1 VQNRFSKL
9 FGACVALCVFAGAG
23 LPAAEEYVM
32 PANVAPK
39 QIENVGIDEKLGE
52 QIPLNTK
59 FRNESGQYVQLSD
72 FIEDGKPIIMTLN
85 YSDCPMLCSLQ
96 LDGLVESLKGLNW
109 TAGKEFKILTVGINP
124 YEPFAQAAL
133 TKQKWVREY
142 GREEARRGWSFLI
155 GKEENI
161 KKVADSLGFRYRFDV
176 LSKEYLHTAAVF
188 VLTPTGRISKVL
200 YGVKYPPEHV
210 KAALGEAAGGKIGSP
225 MEQLIMYCFRY
236 DPDKGSYVMQARNT
250 MKVGGAL
257 TVLILFGWI
266 VISWIRDYRRT
277 KQAEKI
283 EKQGKAQAGVA

>member
-1 VQNRFSKL
+1 MY
-9 FGACVALCVFAGAG
+9 GAG
-23 LPAAEEYVM
+23 LPAAEEYIM
-32 PANVAPK
+32 PSNVAPK

-72 FIEDGKPIIMTLN
+72 FIEDGKPIILTLN

-96 LDGLVESLKGLNW
+96 MEGLVESMKGLNW
-109 TAGKEFKILTVGINP
+109 TAGKEYKVLTVGINP
-124 YEPFAQAAL
+124 YEPFAQTQL

-142 GREEARRGWSFLI
+142 GREEAQRGWSFLI

-161 KKVADSLGFRYRFDV
+161 KKVADSVGFRYRFDV
-176 LSKEYLHTAAVF
+176 LSKEYFHTAAIF
-188 VLTPTGRISKVL
+188 ILTPTGRISKVL
-200 YGVKYPPEHV
+200 YGVKYPSEHL
-210 KAALGEAAGGKIGSP
+210 KASLGEAAGGKIGSP
-225 MEQLIMYCFRY
+225 MEQLIMYCFKY
-236 DPDKGSYVMQARNT
+236 DPEKGSYVMQARNT

-266 VISWIRDYRRT
+266 LVSWMRDYRRT
-277 KQAEKI
+277 KMAEKL